1 MDLLAI
7 AKNAADRAATWLAVL
22 AVSAAFASS
31 RAAMR
36 CKISSGP
43 SARSAAISAFIQLSH
58 SAASRS
64 SRRAQ
69 CCVSLS
75 RLATGVEEIQRTNVR
90 IRGDPRRRPS
100 EPSGSDQ
107 ERDLFLAEIDPDR
120 DDPPGAS
127 TLAVPPPPPRA
138 DATAGARATAAPI
151 AAVMAKSDDCF
162 SNHHGK
168 SPRWNDI
175 PRQRQP

>member
-1 MDLLAI
+1 
-7 AKNAADRAATWLAVL
+7 
-22 AVSAAFASS
+22 
-31 RAAMR
+31 MR

-90 IRGDPRRRPS
+90 IRGDSRRRPS
-100 EPSGSDQ
+100 EPSGLDQ
-107 ERDLFLAEIDPDR
+107 ELDFRLTEI
-120 DDPPGAS
+120 G
-127 TLAVPPPPPRA
+127 
-138 DATAGARATAAPI
+138 
-151 AAVMAKSDDCF
+151 
-162 SNHHGK
+162 HHG
-168 SPRWNDI
+168 NDA
-175 PRQRQP
+175 PSALAPW